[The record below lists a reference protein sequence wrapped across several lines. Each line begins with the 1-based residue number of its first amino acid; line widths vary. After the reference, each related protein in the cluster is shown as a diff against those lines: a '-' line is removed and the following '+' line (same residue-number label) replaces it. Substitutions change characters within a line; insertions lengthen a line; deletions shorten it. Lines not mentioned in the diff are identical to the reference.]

1 MKVLLAFL
9 SLLALAQAQFGGFF
23 DQMFGGG
30 GSSSGGGGG
39 GGGTSGGSS
48 HQSQQ
53 RNNPSDASH
62 YRQQFSACE
71 FFSFPIYDCSFTLEK
86 KEEK

>member
-39 GGGTSGGSS
+39 GGTSGGSS

-62 YRQQFSACE
+62 YRQQFSACT
-71 FFSFPIYDCSFTLEK
+71 FFPFRLRLLLYIEK
-86 KEEK
+86 KEEI